1 MRFDLFLKKQHS
13 SANHPPALARNIP
26 HHTNI
31 PNQLFQRFFSKN
43 LAAAARNIPH
53 HTNIPNR
60 LFQRSFT
67 KNLTAHQSLRKNLK
81 KLLRER
87 KKCVIIPSE
96 EYLNAKMRSAVRQSA
111 FRREGHHRLGVTRT
125 QSCMHFPAEQTR
137 SKTASS
143 RVRSATVIQP
153 RVRAPL
159 GRARIK
165 VVTRR
170 ILLLRP
176 FSGWGAFL
184 FRSSPPAASAG
195 PHSGKPFGRAR
206 PMN

>member
-1 MRFDLFLKKQHS
+1 M
-13 SANHPPALARNIP
+13 
-26 HHTNI
+26 
-31 PNQLFQRFFSKN
+31 
-43 LAAAARNIPH
+43 
-53 HTNIPNR
+53 
-60 LFQRSFT
+60 
-67 KNLTAHQSLRKNLK
+67 RKNLK

-87 KKCVIIPSE
+87 KKCVIIPTE

-184 FRSSPPAASAG
+184 FRSSPPAARAATRCGNAAMPCDIAHGDAVTPKIKLSSTCRG
-195 PHSGKPFGRAR
+195 GKGIWK
-206 PMN
+206 

>member
-1 MRFDLFLKKQHS
+1 MTAAARYNLFIKKQHS
-13 SANHPPALARNIP
+13 SANHPPA
-26 HHTNI
+26 
-31 PNQLFQRFFSKN
+31 SV
-43 LAAAARNIPH
+43 RNIPH

-87 KKCVIIPSE
+87 KKCVIIPTE

-195 PHSGKPFGRAR
+195 SHSGKPFGRAR

>member
-1 MRFDLFLKKQHS
+1 MRVVGVHYQLDFESIFNRRRRDLTPRSTENLYLRTL
-13 SANHPPALARNIP
+13 PALARYTLKP
-26 HHTNI
+26 RCK
-31 PNQLFQRFFSKN
+31 PK
-43 LAAAARNIPH
+43 
-53 HTNIPNR
+53 

-67 KNLTAHQSLRKNLK
+67 KNLAARQSLRKNLK

-87 KKCVIIPSE
+87 KKCVIIPTE

-111 FRREGHHRLGVTRT
+111 FSREGHHRLGVTRT

-195 PHSGKPFGRAR
+195 SHSGKPFGRAR

>member
-1 MRFDLFLKKQHS
+1 M
-13 SANHPPALARNIP
+13 
-26 HHTNI
+26 
-31 PNQLFQRFFSKN
+31 
-43 LAAAARNIPH
+43 
-53 HTNIPNR
+53 
-60 LFQRSFT
+60 
-67 KNLTAHQSLRKNLK
+67 RKNLK

-153 RVRAPL
+153 RVRAPFY
-159 GRARIK
+159 RARIK

-176 FSGWGAFL
+176 FSGWGSFFCSVLHLPPRRQDRTAEN
-184 FRSSPPAASAG
+184 RSGVRVRCINQTKFSSVFGAGKDCGNERKTQTDSRVRHGSAQRG
-195 PHSGKPFGRAR
+195 
-206 PMN
+206 